1 MKDRAYICID
11 LKSFYA
17 SVECRERGLDPMTTH
32 LVVADRSRTEKT
44 ICLAV
49 SPALKAYGISG
60 RARLFEV
67 EQRVKEI
74 NALRQMRQG
83 GRPLGEPCT
92 DAEELR
98 REPGR
103 KLGFLAAPP
112 RMALYMKCSTEIYRI
127 YLRYVSAA
135 DIHVYSIDE
144 VFMDVTDYLGPLGMT
159 AEELARHMMAEV
171 LGETGIT
178 ATAGIGT
185 NLYLAKIAMDIVAK
199 HKPADE
205 DGSRI
210 AVLDEISYRRTL
222 WDHRPLTD
230 FWRLGRGYARK
241 LEAHGMYTMGDVARC
256 ALERDQLL
264 YDLFGVN
271 AELLIDHSFGW
282 EPCTM
287 ADVKAYRPKDTSMGT
302 GQALHCPYDVQ
313 SAGLV
318 PREMTDMLVRDL
330 VARKLAT
337 DQLILDIGYD
347 RESLTDPEIRKWY
360 HGPLA
365 ADGYGRVVPKHA
377 HGTVTL
383 SHRSAST
390 KVITETV
397 MGLYDRIV
405 EPHLLVRRITITA
418 NHLGEEESP
427 GAGATE
433 PEQLNFFTDY
443 AEREAEAAREAVDR
457 EREKREQQAVL
468 DIRKKFGKNA
478 LLKGMDLEEGA
489 TTIARNGQIG
499 GHKA

>member
-112 RMALYMKCSTEIYRI
+112 RMALYMKYSTEIYRI

-171 LGETGIT
+171 LHGGNRHESVPGE
-178 ATAGIGT
+178 
-185 NLYLAKIAMDIVAK
+185 DR
-199 HKPADE
+199 H
-205 DGSRI
+205 
-210 AVLDEISYRRTL
+210 
-222 WDHRPLTD
+222 
-230 FWRLGRGYARK
+230 GYCG
-241 LEAHGMYTMGDVARC
+241 EA
-256 ALERDQLL
+256 
-264 YDLFGVN
+264 
-271 AELLIDHSFGW
+271 
-282 EPCTM
+282 
-287 ADVKAYRPKDTSMGT
+287 
-302 GQALHCPYDVQ
+302 
-313 SAGLV
+313 
-318 PREMTDMLVRDL
+318 
-330 VARKLAT
+330 
-337 DQLILDIGYD
+337 
-347 RESLTDPEIRKWY
+347 
-360 HGPLA
+360 
-365 ADGYGRVVPKHA
+365 
-377 HGTVTL
+377 
-383 SHRSAST
+383 
-390 KVITETV
+390 
-397 MGLYDRIV
+397 
-405 EPHLLVRRITITA
+405 
-418 NHLGEEESP
+418 
-427 GAGATE
+427 
-433 PEQLNFFTDY
+433 
-443 AEREAEAAREAVDR
+443 
-457 EREKREQQAVL
+457 
-468 DIRKKFGKNA
+468 
-478 LLKGMDLEEGA
+478 
-489 TTIARNGQIG
+489 
-499 GHKA
+499 